1 MSNPFILKGENIM
14 ATNTTNKNVTED
26 EEIRPITITDNE
38 SGNAYILEFNAESVK
53 FAESRG
59 FDIDDVPKYP
69 VSKVPELFYYAFR
82 MHHKMLPKDK
92 VDKIY
97 DSILPLP
104 EGMLARMQLLYL
116 APLKSMFT
124 SDGEAERKNTRM
136 TVQF

>member
-1 MSNPFILKGENIM
+1 M
-14 ATNTTNKNVTED
+14 ATNAKNTEVTED
-26 EEIRPITITDNE
+26 EKIIPITITDTETENV
-38 SGNAYILEFNAESVK
+38 YTLEFNAESVK
-53 FAESRG
+53 YAESRG

-97 DSILPLP
+97 ESILPFP
-104 EGMLARMQLLYL
+104 EGMLARMQQLYL

-124 SDGEAERKNTRM
+124 SDGESERKNTRM

>member
-1 MSNPFILKGENIM
+1 M
-14 ATNTTNKNVTED
+14 ATNAKNTEVTED
-26 EEIRPITITDNE
+26 EEIRPITITDTE
-38 SGNAYILEFNAESVK
+38 TGNVYTLEFNAESVK
-53 FAESRG
+53 FAENRG

-82 MHHKMLPKDK
+82 MHHKVLPKDK

-97 DSILPLP
+97 ESILPFP
-104 EGMLARMQLLYL
+104 EGMLARMQQLYL

-124 SDGEAERKNTRM
+124 SDGESERKNTRM

>member
-1 MSNPFILKGENIM
+1 M
-14 ATNTTNKNVTED
+14 ATNAKNTEVTED
-26 EEIRPITITDNE
+26 EKIIPITITDTE

-82 MHHKMLPKDK
+82 MHHKVLPKDK

-97 DSILPLP
+97 ESVLPLP

-116 APLKSMFT
+116 APLKSMFA
-124 SDGEAERKNTRM
+124 SDGDCERKNTRM

>member
-1 MSNPFILKGENIM
+1 M
-14 ATNTTNKNVTED
+14 ATNVKNTKVTED
-26 EEIRPITITDNE
+26 EEVRPITITDTETENV
-38 SGNAYILEFNAESVK
+38 YTLEFNAESVK

-97 DSILPLP
+97 ESILPFP
-104 EGMLARMQLLYL
+104 EGMLARMQQLYL
-116 APLKSMFT
+116 TPLKSMFT
-124 SDGEAERKNTRM
+124 SDGESERKNTRM